1 MYTDIV
7 HSLRII
13 LIQQLLICVVFSVFW
28 KCLLIDTTNTQYIYY
43 EIYFLS
49 TLWWYQQFWENNPW
63 TISNIFVLCFLP
75 FLFIF
80 FRTSRE
86 TNKKVSK
93 LILHTIICE
102 QWNITLL
109 CKEALCLWKW
119 EFLSRVWPVYKKT
132 ACICRNLFC
141 PSRQASLI
149 VCASDCIS

>member
-28 KCLLIDTTNTQYIYY
+28 KCLFIDTTNTQYIYY

-49 TLWWYQQFWENNPW
+49 TLWWYQQFWKNNPW

-93 LILHTIICE
+93 LILHTIICG
-102 QWNITLL
+102 ILL
-109 CKEALCLWKW
+109 CYVKRLCVYENENFFQ
-119 EFLSRVWPVYKKT
+119 EFDQSTKRLHVY
-132 ACICRNLFC
+132 AGISFC

-149 VCASDCIS
+149 VCAPDCIS

>member
-28 KCLLIDTTNTQYIYY
+28 KCLFIDTTNTQYIYY

-49 TLWWYQQFWENNPW
+49 TLWWYQQFWKNNPW

-93 LILHTIICE
+93 LILHTIICG
-102 QWNITLL
+102 ILL
-109 CKEALCLWKW
+109 CYVKRLCVYENENFFQ
-119 EFLSRVWPVYKKT
+119 EFEQSTKKDCMYMPESFLPLKT
-132 ACICRNLFC
+132 GIFN
-141 PSRQASLI
+141 SLCFWLYI
-149 VCASDCIS
+149 IM

>member
-1 MYTDIV
+1 MTKKLHIYTDIV

-49 TLWWYQQFWENNPW
+49 TLWWYQQFWKNNPW

-93 LILHTIICE
+93 LILHTIICG
-102 QWNITLL
+102 ILL
-109 CKEALCLWKW
+109 CYVKRLCVYENENFFQ
-119 EFLSRVWPVYKKT
+119 EFDQSTKRLHVY
-132 ACICRNLFC
+132 AGIFFAPQDRHL
-141 PSRQASLI
+141 
-149 VCASDCIS
+149 